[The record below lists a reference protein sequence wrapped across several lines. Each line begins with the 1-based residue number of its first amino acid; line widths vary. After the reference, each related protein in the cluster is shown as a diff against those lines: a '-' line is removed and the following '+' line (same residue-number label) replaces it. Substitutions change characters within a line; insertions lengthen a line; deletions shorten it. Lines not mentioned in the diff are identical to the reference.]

1 MATDVK
7 VKQMPVVNVE
17 ADVNYIPPVD
27 VASLAPVDVS
37 SLPDLKISEISEIG
51 PMGPLTLAGIPDSY
65 TVAISS
71 LPDLNLR
78 IREIPSIRAHV
89 PANFRLGF
97 SVLGLELGALHLCGE
112 AQVITEPYVPNPCER
127 CGPPRVAAAPAG
139 ATPSGTAAAPVTA
152 VLRMKNDE

>member
-1 MATDVK
+1 MATDVV
-7 VKQMPVVNVE
+7 VKHMPVVYVE

-27 VASLAPVDVS
+27 VDTIPPVEVA
-37 SLPDLKISEISEIG
+37 SLPDLTISEISEIG
-51 PMGPLTLAGIPDSY
+51 PMGPLTLAGIPNSY
-65 TVAISS
+65 TVAISN

-97 SVLGLELGALHLCGE
+97 SVLGVELAALHLCGE

-127 CGPPRVAAAPAG
+127 CGPPRAIDARPVPVNNQ
-139 ATPSGTAAAPVTA
+139 VTA
-152 VLRMKNDE
+152 VLRMKSDE

>member
-7 VKQMPVVNVE
+7 VKSMPVVNVE
-17 ADVNYIPPVD
+17 ADVNYLPPVD
-27 VASLAPVDVS
+27 VASL
-37 SLPDLKISEISEIG
+37 PDLMISEISEIG

-65 TVAISS
+65 TVAISN

-97 SVLGLELGALHLCGE
+97 SVLGVELAALHLCGE

-127 CGPPRVAAAPAG
+127 CGPQRLPNAQL
-139 ATPSGTAAAPVTA
+139 APVNSQPTA
-152 VLRMKNDE
+152 VLRMKSDE